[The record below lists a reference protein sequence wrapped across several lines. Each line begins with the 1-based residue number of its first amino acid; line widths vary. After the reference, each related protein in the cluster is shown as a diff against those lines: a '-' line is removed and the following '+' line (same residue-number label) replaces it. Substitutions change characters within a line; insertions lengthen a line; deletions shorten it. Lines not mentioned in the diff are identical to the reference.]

1 MPKKNSIKKEASSNK
16 NHVETWKE
24 LKEKFSD
31 LPPQSYST
39 GGSFSVNTI
48 IDHPHF
54 GFGIVTSS
62 FSNKI
67 EVCFKEGVKA
77 LIHRRE

>member
-1 MPKKNSIKKEASSNK
+1 MPKKTNTGQ
-16 NHVETWKE
+16 NHIETWKE
-24 LKEKFSD
+24 LKERFSD
-31 LPPQSYST
+31 LPPQYYST
-39 GGSFSVNTI
+39 DGSYFINTT

-54 GFGIVTSS
+54 GFGIVTGS

-67 EVCFKEGVKA
+67 EVCFKEGIKA

>member
-1 MPKKNSIKKEASSNK
+1 MTKKNNTKETNSSK
-16 NHVETWKE
+16 NHVEIWKE

-31 LPPQSYST
+31 LPPQIYST
-39 GGSFSVNTI
+39 GGSFSVNTT

-67 EVCFKEGVKA
+67 EVCFKEGIKA
-77 LIHRRE
+77 LIHRKE